1 MGNNNV
7 AAHDPS
13 VGVRRRHLPNFVG
26 EGRHGVARSQQRL
39 FMPRIQRV
47 AQAVA

>member
-1 MGNNNV
+1 MGNNNA

-13 VGVRRRHLPNFVG
+13 VGVRRRHLPTSLG
-26 EGRHGVARSQQRL
+26 RGRHGVARSQQRL
-39 FMPRIQRV
+39 FMPRIERV